1 MKFTWGHGITL
12 VLIGFTAL
20 IATLVYGTFQQR
32 VDLTSEDYYQQE
44 VDYEGEKH
52 AIENGMSLGTLVIDN
67 SSLTNIT
74 FTLPEAQWSHV
85 EVRLIRPDNADL
97 DQVIEFETIEENNV
111 EIDRPSEGRW
121 NVEILAT
128 SGEELYKWE
137 LKEFF

>member
-52 AIENGMSLGTLVIDN
+52 AIENGMSLGALVIDN
-67 SSLTNIT
+67 SNTTTT
-74 FTLPEAQWSHV
+74 FTLPAAQWSHV

-97 DQVIEFETIEENNV
+97 DQVIEFETVEESKV
-111 EIDRPSEGRW
+111 VIDRPSEGRW